1 MATLVSTLPPSVSP
15 SSPPAAPAA
24 KRARVQ
30 AEAGTDE
37 YDFIV
42 TISNPHSFKALCE
55 IIGNVL
61 INTHFQM
68 VHSDHFEGVR
78 VDTID
83 PNAVCMVKAR
93 FACNVWL
100 SPRCAAEE
108 GGVRVCL
115 RMKTLS
121 TLFRHISANHML
133 NLQRRRGSS
142 DLILRVF
149 NRFDQSS
156 SMEFVLKTL
165 EQAPVDASITNIDSQ
180 YTVEMMLAQCKTMFK
195 MGKDIKAAHMR
206 FEIFENENSETQ
218 TKQTY
223 FCISGVGEEATAR
236 YTFQSATKEE
246 TTEDG
251 QTVYALQQQSAS
263 PSVAAMKRVYYENFS
278 TEFLNLFLKSMEKQ
292 TVQITLASNGPLI
305 LHYQLGADQSVVRF
319 ILAPQERVE
328 EEDGC

>member
-1 MATLVSTLPPSVSP
+1 MSALVTEAPVVA
-15 SSPPAAPAA
+15 PAVAPTAPPAA
-24 KRARVQ
+24 KRARK
-30 AEAGTDE
+30 EAPE

-42 TISNPHSFKALCE
+42 TISNPHSFKSMCE

-61 INTHFQM
+61 INTNFQI
-68 VHSDHFEGVR
+68 VHTDSFEGVR

-100 SPRCAAEE
+100 APACAEE
-108 GGVRVCL
+108 DVTVCL

-149 NRFDQSS
+149 NRFDQTS
-156 SMEFVLKTL
+156 SMEFVLRTL
-165 EQAPVDASITNIDSQ
+165 EQPPVDARITDIESQ

-206 FEIFENENSETQ
+206 FEIFENEESDTE

-223 FCISGVGEEATAR
+223 FCISGAGEEATVR

-246 TTEDG
+246 KTDGG
-251 QTVYALQQQSAS
+251 QTVYALQKQAAA
-263 PSVAAMKRVYYENFS
+263 PSLEAMQRVYYEIFS
-278 TEFLNLFLKSMEKQ
+278 TEFLNLSLY
-292 TVQITLASNGPLI
+292 LI
-305 LHYQLGADQSVVRF
+305 LH
-319 ILAPQERVE
+319 ILHYL
-328 EEDGC
+328 

>member
-1 MATLVSTLPPSVSP
+1 MATSVHPLPSSLVSTESLPL
-15 SSPPAAPAA
+15 PAA
-24 KRARVQ
+24 KRHGVDPASTPSVQ
-30 AEAGTDE
+30 

-42 TISNPHSFKALCE
+42 TISNPHSFKAMCE

-68 VHSDHFEGVR
+68 VNTPGFEGIR

-83 PNAVCMVKAR
+83 PNEICMVKSR
-93 FACNVWL
+93 FSCNVWL
-100 SPRCAAEE
+100 SPENTD
-108 GGVRVCL
+108 GVNVCL

-133 NLQRRRGSS
+133 HLQRRRGSM

-149 NRFDQSS
+149 HRFDQTS

-165 EQAPVDASITNIDSQ
+165 EQPMLDASITDIESQ

-195 MGKDIKAAHMR
+195 MGKDIKAGHMR
-206 FEIFENENSETQ
+206 FEIFEDKDDKD
-218 TKQTY
+218 KQTF
-223 FCISGVGEEATAR
+223 FCISGEGEEATAR

-246 TTEDG
+246 KTQTG
-251 QTVYALQQQSAS
+251 QTIYALQQQTTS
-263 PSVAAMKRVYYENFS
+263 PAVDAMNRVYYENFS

-292 TVQITLASNGPLI
+292 TVQITLVSNGPLI

-319 ILAPQERVE
+319 ILAPQER
-328 EEDGC
+328 

>member
-1 MATLVSTLPPSVSP
+1 MATTAISSLEKLPSAPPAPPSP
-15 SSPPAAPAA
+15 SVPPAA
-24 KRARVQ
+24 KRARIRAAPQ
-30 AEAGTDE
+30 EPE

-42 TISNPHSFKALCE
+42 TISNPHSFKSMCE

-68 VHSDHFEGVR
+68 VHTDTFEGIR

-100 SPRCAAEE
+100 SPETDQD
-108 GGVRVCL
+108 VSVCL

-149 NRFDQSS
+149 NRFDQTS

-165 EQAPVDASITNIDSQ
+165 EQPPVDASITNIDSQ

-195 MGKDIKAAHMR
+195 MGKDIKAAHMK
-206 FEIFENENSETQ
+206 FEIFETITDDQ
-218 TKQTY
+218 TKQAY
-223 FCISGVGEEATAR
+223 FCISGMGEEATAR

-246 TTEDG
+246 TTSGG
-251 QTVYALQQQSAS
+251 QTIYALQQQSSS
-263 PSVAAMKRVYYENFS
+263 PSMDSMKRVYYENFS

-305 LHYQLGADQSVVRF
+305 LHYQMGADQSVVRF
-319 ILAPQERVE
+319 ILAPQERA
-328 EEDGC
+328 EDDED

>member
-1 MATLVSTLPPSVSP
+1 MATSVHPSP
-15 SSPPAAPAA
+15 SSVLPTSPLPCPPGDPPAA
-24 KRARVQ
+24 KRARVEG
-30 AEAGTDE
+30 APAAGASSSE

-42 TISNPHSFKALCE
+42 TISNPHSFKAMCE

-68 VHSDHFEGVR
+68 VHSDQFEGIR

-83 PNAVCMVKAR
+83 PNEICMVKSR

-100 SPRCAAEE
+100 SPENSA
-108 GGVRVCL
+108 GVNVCL

-133 NLQRRRGSS
+133 HLQRRRGSM

-149 NRFDQSS
+149 HRFDQTS
-156 SMEFVLKTL
+156 SMEFVLNTL
-165 EQAPVDASITNIDSQ
+165 EQPLVDASINNIESQ

-195 MGKDIKAAHMR
+195 MGKDIKAGQMT
-206 FEIFENENSETQ
+206 FEIFENGKD
-218 TKQTY
+218 KQT
-223 FCISGVGEEATAR
+223 FLCISGKGEEATAR
-236 YTFQSATKEE
+236 YTFQSATTEE
-246 TTEDG
+246 KTEG
-251 QTVYALQQQSAS
+251 GETIYALQAQTAS
-263 PSVAAMKRVYYENFS
+263 SSMDKMKRVYYETFS

-292 TVQITLASNGPLI
+292 TVQITLVSNGPLI

-319 ILAPQERVE
+319 ILAPQER
-328 EEDGC
+328 